1 MDLHQLRVL
10 RELADHGSIAATAQA
25 LSVTPS
31 AVSQVLT
38 ALQRQYVTPLTHKR
52 GRSVEL
58 TDAGRALANAAV
70 SVASAMAQARMAVEE
85 YLEDPSAIV
94 RVSGFH
100 SATLTFFPA
109 LAAMTTEPDHPQV
122 ECVDED
128 VTQDAFPGLTASYDI
143 VIAHRMSHT
152 NPWPSTRLSI
162 VPLLREPMD
171 VAMRA
176 DHSLAQHESLSPA
189 DLVSASWVSTHP
201 GFSPADM
208 LEAIAVAAGH
218 RMQVVHRIND
228 FTTAA
233 AMVARGGYLALLP
246 RYTAGPPAGSTVTM
260 RPLVGIR
267 AVRNVDVLA
276 RPEQT
281 ARRAVSLVLDS
292 LRQIANA
299 LVESID
305 GDSGQSGSF
314 H

>member
-10 RELADHGSIAATAQA
+10 RELADHGSIAATARA

-38 ALQRQYVTPLTHKR
+38 ALQRQFVAPLTHKR

-58 TDAGRALANAAV
+58 TEAGRALANAAV
-70 SVASAMAQARMAVEE
+70 SVASAMARAQVAVEE
-85 YLEDPSAIV
+85 YLEDLSVIV

-100 SATLTFFPA
+100 SAAVTFFPA
-109 LAAMTTEPDHPQV
+109 LATRSNETDHPPV

-128 VTQDAFPGLTASYDI
+128 VAREAFPALTASYDI

-152 NPWPSTRLSI
+152 QPWPSQRLSV
-162 VPLLREPMD
+162 VPLLLEPMD
-171 VAMRA
+171 VAMRV
-176 DHSLAQHESLSPA
+176 DHPLAQHDSLSPA
-189 DLVSASWVSTHP
+189 HLVDESWVSTHP

-208 LEAIAVAAGH
+208 LDAIAASAG
-218 RMQVVHRIND
+218 RPMRVVHRIND

-233 AMVARGGYLALLP
+233 AMVAHGNLLALLP
-246 RYTAGPPAGSTVTM
+246 RYTARPPGGSAVVL
-260 RPLVGIR
+260 RPLTGIR

-281 ARRAVSLVLDS
+281 KRRAVSVVLDS
-292 LRQIANA
+292 LQQIANS
-299 LVESID
+299 LVESVD
-305 GDSGQSGSF
+305 AHSAS
-314 H
+314 

>member
-10 RELADHGSIAATAQA
+10 RELADHGSIAGTARA

-38 ALQRQYVTPLTHKR
+38 ALQRQFVAPLTHKR

-70 SVASAMAQARMAVEE
+70 SVASAMARAQVAVDE
-85 YLEDPSAIV
+85 YLGDLSAIV

-100 SATLTFFPA
+100 SATVTFFPA
-109 LAAMTTEPDHPQV
+109 LAAMSNGADHPPV

-128 VTQDAFPGLTASYDI
+128 VAQDAFPALTASYDI

-152 NPWPSTRLSI
+152 YPWPSQRLTA

-176 DHSLAQHESLSPA
+176 DHPLAQYESVSPTE
-189 DLVSASWVSTHP
+189 LVNESWVSTHA

-208 LEAIAVAAGH
+208 LEVIAASAGQPM
-218 RMQVVHRIND
+218 RVVHRIND

-233 AMVARGGYLALLP
+233 AMVAAHGDLLALLP
-246 RYTAGPPAGSTVTM
+246 RYTARPPAGSAVTL
-260 RPLVGIR
+260 RPLAGVR

-281 ARRAVSLVLDS
+281 TRRAVSVVLGS
-292 LRQIANA
+292 LRQIADS
-299 LVESID
+299 LVESAEAH
-305 GDSGQSGSF
+305 SAN
-314 H
+314 

>member
-10 RELADHGSIAATAQA
+10 RELGDHGSIAATAQA

-38 ALQRQYVTPLTHKR
+38 ALQRQFAAPLTHKR

-70 SVASAMAQARMAVEE
+70 SVASAMARAQVAVEE
-85 YLEDPSAIV
+85 YLGELSAIV

-100 SATLTFFPA
+100 SATVTFFPA
-109 LAAMTTEPDHPQV
+109 LTAMSNEAHHPPV

-128 VTQDAFPGLTASYDI
+128 VSQDAFPALTASYDI

-152 NPWPSTRLSI
+152 RPWPSQRLSV

-176 DHSLAQHESLSPA
+176 DHPLAQHKSLSPA
-189 DLVSASWVSTHP
+189 DLVDESWVSTHD

-208 LEAIAVAAGH
+208 LEAIAAYAGQPM
-218 RMQVVHRIND
+218 RVVHRIND

-233 AMVARGGYLALLP
+233 AMVAHGNLLALLP
-246 RYTAGPPAGSTVTM
+246 RYTASPPAAPAVTL
-260 RPLVGIR
+260 RPLSGVR
-267 AVRNVDVLA
+267 AVRNIDALT

-281 ARRAVSLVLDS
+281 TRRAVSVALDS
-292 LRQIANA
+292 LRQIADS
-299 LVESID
+299 LVESANAH
-305 GDSGQSGSF
+305 SAT
-314 H
+314 